1 MDTPVRIGWNLAI
14 AEQIVFC
21 SRFEHLINSS
31 CLFAQA
37 SLCAVGVFRDRSAD
51 GRVVVPP
58 SYRAIRLSDRCNCYL
73 AHSGTSTLHQVRCL
87 TRVFGSRNNDGM
99 NLSDSWATR
108 RPVASRV
115 SAAEA
120 VLADLRAAITS
131 GELAV
136 GERLPSEAS
145 LAERHG
151 VSRSVIREAL
161 RSCHALGL
169 TETKSGL
176 GTFVVSDSIA
186 RDLDF
191 GSYAANE
198 LVEARPHV
206 EIPAAG
212 WAAQRHTA
220 EELAALRGLVQQMR
234 DEDDPL
240 VWVALDAQFHGLIAK
255 ASRNRVFESVIVDI
269 REALTRQSETL
280 NLVAGRQ
287 EKSNEEHERIVEGI
301 ASGSYDHASRAMAE
315 HLDAVRM
322 TLETLVQESDSL

>member
-1 MDTPVRIGWNLAI
+1 MT
-14 AEQIVFC
+14 
-21 SRFEHLINSS
+21 
-31 CLFAQA
+31 
-37 SLCAVGVFRDRSAD
+37 RD
-51 GRVVVPP
+51 
-58 SYRAIRLSDRCNCYL
+58 
-73 AHSGTSTLHQVRCL
+73 
-87 TRVFGSRNNDGM
+87 FGSRDNDGM

-108 RPVASRV
+108 RPVAARV

-212 WAAQRHTA
+212 WAAQRHTV

-301 ASGSYDHASRAMAE
+301 ASRSYDHASRAMAE
-315 HLDAVRM
+315 HLDAVRI
-322 TLETLVQESDSL
+322 TLETLVQESDPL